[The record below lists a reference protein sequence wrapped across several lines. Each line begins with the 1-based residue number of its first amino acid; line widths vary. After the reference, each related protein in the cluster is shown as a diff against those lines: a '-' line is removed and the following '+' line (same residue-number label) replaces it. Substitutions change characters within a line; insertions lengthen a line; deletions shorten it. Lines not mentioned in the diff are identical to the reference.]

1 MPDADYVS
9 LKVTDIGEYVRHH
22 SCARRLKLGHDERQL
37 RRDLP
42 FYNRLFNPLDPV
54 LRTAGAD
61 REDEVDDGLVAEG
74 FVDLTRFRVRRDAG
88 EGTKT
93 TWEEFAEM
101 LRTLAPG
108 QLVFGREVD
117 VDGIVGA
124 FKVLGRI
131 DFVIVEWDGLVPR
144 VRLVECKASRKDKTY
159 QRIQAAV
166 YRVLVRG
173 HVEVGGLEIAGTTVD
188 ASSIEAVVARI
199 DEGTEE
205 VQPVRGLD
213 TLDLEV
219 EKSDVLRLLE
229 EGGQIDAVLSTDL
242 SELPYSIEPKCDHC
256 KFNVV
261 CLPEAGRTRAM
272 QLVAIDSSAARIL
285 RSNGIDNIDQLAD
298 LELDSPAAHGCR
310 TAPGFSSNLSML
322 KALARARRTTLPN
335 DEHAPEDYPVAR
347 LPWRV
352 QSQLPPFEAEGLP
365 VVRIYLGV
373 HYDYVENRLGS
384 LAAHITTSQWQ
395 LHTPFRSNEGR
406 WVPEATIVERLKT
419 DVVGADGKAVYQQ
432 RDLAEFRDII
442 RTRGAPWSSNH
453 DVATGQEAELLQGFF
468 DELINAIADL
478 APDRLAPIH
487 FYVWSR
493 AEMSQLIE
501 ACLRSDTRLLRSLQ
515 ELMGCREPLDQL
527 IFSCIGEETDK
538 QLALGWTGR
547 GLSVLTS
554 LKWYGERFHWTRT
567 INRAPIQLDWV
578 FRQDLFDFKTRL
590 ELRPDNEWARDRDL
604 DKAAYHFEIRSRFFD
619 SLTAPYWR
627 AVWGTLPRP
636 ETADDAQQRG
646 QLERYYEAAQPNY
659 LRGLLLARVHA
670 MRWVEWFLPHNDEIS
685 KPRLDV
691 MALRQFNLGITTPA
705 EAALDF
711 LRLDHHVK
719 VAEWLSTHMVPAANR
734 VARGITLPLRNVR
747 EAADGKQVTAEID
760 FETYGTDLSTL
771 RNIFSGSEF
780 ARLSPHSGD
789 PEVGQTMRQL
799 LFGGSTCVVKDINW
813 ESGQVRLEPLY
824 SKASRYIAASR
835 AANGLGFAFATLD
848 ESISDFV
855 APKTDARLGT
865 VATHHTY
872 QWLDTANP
880 RVPAREALA
889 DASREKLLA
898 ALRVFHTVQGHKLMP
913 DQQLAVVE
921 GISARIQL
929 LQGPPGTG
937 KTQTTAASVLSR
949 CWTSLQVGD
958 VVVVGAQ
965 THTAVDELMLRILAT
980 VEPLQHS
987 FAAAGLPTPP
997 VNLFRVDPREGEELA
1012 GVPDLRSGSAVQALK
1027 KARATGIVIL
1037 GGTTTALLKLAT
1049 KLDDSAAYG
1058 RRATGF
1064 QSNLLIVD
1072 EASMMVL
1079 AHFLAL
1085 TTLLAA
1091 DGQIMLAGDHRQLAP
1106 IVAHNWEEEDR
1117 YPVTV
1122 YQPYVSAYEAV
1133 RGIKVRRPVA
1143 NNQVALSSL
1152 TFTFRLPE
1160 VVRHL
1165 ISPVYQRDNIQLE
1178 GGGRGGE
1185 LVHEVDVE
1193 SPWSAIWTDS
1203 ERLHLIVHDDQ
1214 TSVKANPLEVEII
1227 DGILQSKNEHRPH
1240 SVVVMTPHRAQRSLL
1255 TQQLGMREE
1264 ILRID
1269 TVEKM
1274 QGGECPVVIVSATA
1288 SDTAAITKNAAF
1300 ILDLN
1305 RANVAFSRT
1314 QEHLIVVCARSLLD
1328 NVPADLENYESA
1340 MLWKAIRELCCHEV
1354 GHADIGGRHA
1364 TIYSPQPRVEINE

>member
-1 MPDADYVS
+1 MPDADHLS
-9 LKVTDIGEYVRHH
+9 LKVTDIGEYIRHH
-22 SCARRLKLGHDERQL
+22 SCARRLKLGKDEQQL

-61 REDEVDDGLVAEG
+61 REDEVDDGLVGEG
-74 FVDLTRFRVRRDAG
+74 FVDLTRFRARRDAG
-88 EGTKT
+88 EDTKT
-93 TWEEFAEM
+93 TWVAFTEM
-101 LRTLAPG
+101 LRALEPG
-108 QLVFGREVD
+108 ALVFGRELD
-117 VDGIVGA
+117 VQGLVGTFA
-124 FKVLGRI
+124 VLGRI
-131 DFVIVEWDGLVPR
+131 DFVVVEWDNLAPR
-144 VRLVECKASRKDKTY
+144 IRLVECKASRKDRTY

-166 YRVLVRG
+166 YRLLVRKL
-173 HVEVGGLEIAGTTVD
+173 VEEHGLEIAGADVG
-188 ASSIEAVVARI
+188 ANSIEAVVARI

-205 VQPVRGLD
+205 VQPVRGLPA
-213 TLDLEV
+213 LDLEV
-219 EKSDVLRLLE
+219 ETSDVIRLLE
-229 EGGQIDAVLSTDL
+229 EGGQMDAVLSKDL
-242 SELPYSIEPKCDHC
+242 QDLPYSIESKCDHC

-261 CLPEAGRTRAM
+261 CLPEAGRSRAM
-272 QLVAIDSSAARIL
+272 QLVAIDSSAARVL
-285 RSNGIDNIDQLAD
+285 QNNGIQNIDQLAELD
-298 LELDSPAAHGCR
+298 LDSPAARGCR
-310 TAPGFSSNLSML
+310 TAPGFSGNLSML
-322 KALARARRTTLPN
+322 KALARTRRTTLPN
-335 DEHAPEDYPVAR
+335 GEHDPEDYPVAR

-352 QSQLPPFEAEGLP
+352 QSQLPPFEAQGRP

-373 HYDYVENRLGS
+373 HYDYVENRIGS
-384 LAAHITTSQWQ
+384 LAAHITTSRWQ
-395 LHTPFRSNEGR
+395 LHTPFRNENGR
-406 WVPEATIVERLKT
+406 WAPEATIVERLKT
-419 DVVGADGKAVYQQ
+419 DAVGEDGRPIYQQ
-432 RDLAEFRDII
+432 RDLAEFRDVI
-442 RTRGAPWSSNH
+442 RTRAAPWSSNH

-468 DELINAIADL
+468 DEMINAITDI
-478 APDRLAPIH
+478 APERQASIH

-527 IFSCIGEETDK
+527 IFSCVGEEADK

-554 LKWYGERFHWTRT
+554 LRWYGERFHWTRT
-567 INRAPIQLDWV
+567 INRAPVKLDWV
-578 FRQDLFDFKTRL
+578 FRQDLFDFKTQL
-590 ELRPDNEWARDRDL
+590 ELRPDNEWARDRDRE
-604 DKAAYHFEIRSRFFD
+604 KVAYHFEIRSRFFD
-619 SLTAPYWR
+619 SLSAPYWR
-627 AVWGTLPRP
+627 AYWRTLPRP
-636 ETADDAQQRG
+636 ETAEDAQQRG

-659 LRGLLLARVHA
+659 LQGLLQARLHA
-670 MRWVEWFLPHNDEIS
+670 MRWVEWFLPRNDEIS

-691 MALRQFNLGITTPA
+691 VALRQFNLGIATPA

-719 VAEWLSTHMVPAANR
+719 VAEWLSTHMVPASNR
-734 VARGITLPLRNVR
+734 VAKGITLPLRNLQ
-747 EAADGKQVTAEID
+747 EAAGGRELTAEID
-760 FETYGTDLSTL
+760 IATYGTDLATL
-771 RNIFSGSEF
+771 RNIYSGSEF
-780 ARLSPHSGD
+780 ARLSPHSGA

-799 LFGGSTCVVKDINW
+799 LFGGSTCVVEDIDWVN
-813 ESGQVRLEPLY
+813 GIVRLSPLY
-824 SKASRYIAASR
+824 SQAGRYIAASQS
-835 AANGLGFAFATLD
+835 ANRVDFAFATLD

-855 APKTDARLGT
+855 APKADARL
-865 VATHHTY
+865 ATIPVHHTY

-880 RVPAREALA
+880 RVPAQESLA
-889 DASREKLLA
+889 ELSTQRLLA
-898 ALRVFHTVQGHKLMP
+898 ALDTFRTLQGHQLMR
-913 DQQLAVVE
+913 DQQRAIVE

-949 CWTSLQVGD
+949 CWTSLGAGGIVMI
-958 VVVVGAQ
+958 GAQ
-965 THTAVDELMLRILAT
+965 THTAVDELMLRISAT
-980 VEPLQHS
+980 IDPLQRA
-987 FAAAGLPTPP
+987 FEAAGLATLP
-997 VNLFRVDPREGEELA
+997 VHLFRVDPRADLVGITE
-1012 GVPDLRSGSAVQALK
+1012 LRSNAAVRTLRDAL
-1027 KARATGIVIL
+1027 ANGIAII

-1049 KLDDSAAYG
+1049 SLDASAAFG
-1058 RRATGF
+1058 RRAAGF

-1085 TTLLAA
+1085 TTLLAE

-1133 RGIKVRRPVA
+1133 RGIKVRRRVA
-1143 NNQVALSSL
+1143 DDQVVLSSL

-1165 ISPVYQRDNIQLE
+1165 INPVYQRDDIRLE
-1178 GGGRGGE
+1178 GRGREAE
-1185 LVHEVDVE
+1185 LAHEVVTG

-1203 ERLHLIVHDDQ
+1203 ERLHLVVHDDQ
-1214 TSVKANPLEVEII
+1214 SSVKANPLEVEII
-1227 DGILQSKNEHRPH
+1227 EGILQSKNEHPPR

-1255 TQQLGMREE
+1255 TQQLGMRDE

-1314 QEHLIVVCARSLLD
+1314 QERLIVVCAKSLLD

-1340 MLWKAIRELCCHEV
+1340 MLWKAIRELCKRVVGEV
-1354 GHADIGGRHA
+1354 EIGGAHA
-1364 TIYSPQPRVEINE
+1364 VIYSPEARDEINV

>member
-1 MPDADYVS
+1 MPNADYVP
-9 LKVTDIGEYVRHH
+9 LKVTDIGEYIRHH
-22 SCARRLKLGHDERQL
+22 SCARRLKLGQDEPQL
-37 RRDLP
+37 RRELP

-61 REDEVDDGLVAEG
+61 REDEVDNGLVGEG
-74 FVDLTRFRVRRDAG
+74 FVDLTRFRARRDAG
-88 EGTKT
+88 EDTRT
-93 TWEEFAEM
+93 TWAAFAEM
-101 LRTLAPG
+101 LRVLEPG

-117 VDGIVGA
+117 VNGFVGA
-124 FKVLGRI
+124 FEVLGRI
-131 DFVIVEWDGLVPR
+131 DFVIVEWDDLVPR
-144 VRLVECKASRKDKTY
+144 IRLVECKASRKDKTY

-166 YRVLVRG
+166 YRLLVRRL
-173 HVEVGGLEIAGTTVD
+173 VEDHGLEIAGAGVD
-188 ASSIEAVVARI
+188 ANSIEAVVARI

-205 VQPVRGLD
+205 VQPVRGL
-213 TLDLEV
+213 TALDLEV
-219 EKSDVLRLLE
+219 ETSDVMRLLE
-229 EGGQIDAVLSTDL
+229 EGGQIDAVLSKDL
-242 SELPYSIEPKCDHC
+242 QDLPYSIEPKCDHC

-261 CLPEAGRTRAM
+261 CLPEAGRLRAM
-272 QLVAIDSSAARIL
+272 QLVAIDSSAARVL
-285 RSNGIDNIDQLAD
+285 QSNGVENIDLLAELD
-298 LELDSPAAHGCR
+298 LDSPAARECR
-310 TAPGFSSNLSML
+310 TAPGFSGNLSML

-335 DEHAPEDYPVAR
+335 GEHDLEDYPVAR

-352 QSQLPPFEAEGLP
+352 QSQLPLFEAQGLP
-365 VVRIYLGV
+365 LVRIYLGV
-373 HYDYVENRLGS
+373 HYDYVENRIGS

-395 LHTPFRSNEGR
+395 LHTPFHNENGR
-406 WVPEATIVERLKT
+406 WAPEATIVERLKT
-419 DVVGADGKAVYQQ
+419 DAVGEDGRPIYQQ
-432 RDLAEFRDII
+432 RELAEFRDVI
-442 RTRGAPWSSNH
+442 RTRAAPWSSNH

-468 DELINAIADL
+468 DELINAITDI
-478 APDRLAPIH
+478 APEMQASIH

-527 IFSCIGEETDK
+527 IFSCVGEEADK

-554 LKWYGERFHWTRT
+554 LRWYGERFHWTRT
-567 INRAPIQLDWV
+567 INRAAVKLDWV
-578 FRQDLFDFKTRL
+578 FRQDLFDFKTQL

-619 SLTAPYWR
+619 SLSAPYWR
-627 AVWGTLPRP
+627 AYWRTLPRP
-636 ETADDAQQRG
+636 ETAEDAQQRG
-646 QLERYYEAAQPNY
+646 QLERYYEASQPNY
-659 LRGLLLARVHA
+659 LQGLLLARLHA

-685 KPRLDV
+685 KPRLDII
-691 MALRQFNLGITTPA
+691 ALRQFNLGITTPA

-719 VAEWLSTHMVPAANR
+719 VAEWLSTHMIPASNR
-734 VARGITLPLRNVR
+734 VARGITLPLCNIR
-747 EAADGKQVTAEID
+747 EVAGGKELTAEID
-760 FETYGTDLSTL
+760 VETYRTDLATL
-771 RNIFSGSEF
+771 RNIYSGSEF
-780 ARLSPHSGD
+780 ARLSPHSGN

-799 LFGGSTCVVKDINW
+799 LFGGSTCVVEDIDWAN
-813 ESGQVRLEPLY
+813 GVVRLSPLY
-824 SKASRYIAASR
+824 SPAGRYIAASKAVNR
-835 AANGLGFAFATLD
+835 VDFEFATLD

-855 APKTDARLGT
+855 APKADARL
-865 VATHHTY
+865 VAVPAHHTY

-880 RVPAREALA
+880 RVPAQ
-889 DASREKLLA
+889 A
-898 ALRVFHTVQGHKLMP
+898 ALEDALSQRLLVALDDFRTLQGHQLMR
-913 DQQLAVVE
+913 DQQHAVIE
-921 GISARIQL
+921 GISARVQL

-949 CWTSLQVGD
+949 CWTSLRAGD
-958 VVVVGAQ
+958 IVMVGAQ
-965 THTAVDELMLRILAT
+965 THTAVDELMLRISAT
-980 VEPLQHS
+980 INPLQHS
-987 FAAAGLPTPP
+987 FAEAGLPTLPIH
-997 VNLFRVDPREGEELA
+997 LFRVDPREDLA
-1012 GVPDLRSGSAVQALK
+1012 GITELRSKAAVRPLRRAQAD
-1027 KARATGIVIL
+1027 GISIL
-1037 GGTTTALLKLAT
+1037 GGTTTALLKLAAS
-1049 KLDDSAAYG
+1049 LDKSPAFGGRAA
-1058 RRATGF
+1058 GF

-1085 TTLLAA
+1085 TTLLAE

-1106 IVAHNWEEEDR
+1106 IVAHQWEEEDR

-1133 RGIKVRRPVA
+1133 RGIKVRRGVA
-1143 NNQVALSSL
+1143 DDQVALSSL

-1165 ISPVYQRDNIQLE
+1165 INPVYQRDNIQLE
-1178 GGGRGGE
+1178 GRE
-1185 LVHEVDVE
+1185 RETEHAHDVDAE
-1193 SPWSAIWTDS
+1193 SPWSVIWTDS
-1203 ERLHLIVHDDQ
+1203 ERLHLVVHDDQ

-1227 DGILQSKNEHRPH
+1227 DGILHSKNAYRPR

-1314 QEHLIVVCARSLLD
+1314 QERLIVVCAKSLLD

-1340 MLWKAIRELCCHEV
+1340 MLWKAIRELCSRIV
-1354 GHADIGGRHA
+1354 GEAVIREAHAV
-1364 TIYSPQPRVEINE
+1364 IYSPEPRDRINE

>member
-1 MPDADYVS
+1 MPDAGHVS
-9 LKVTDIGEYVRHH
+9 LKVTDIGEYIRHH
-22 SCARRLKLGHDERQL
+22 SCARRLKLGKDELQL

-61 REDEVDDGLVAEG
+61 REDEVDEGLVAEG
-74 FVDLTRFRVRRDAG
+74 FVDLTRFRARRDAG
-88 EGTKT
+88 EETKT
-93 TWEEFAEM
+93 TWTEFAEA
-101 LRTLAPG
+101 LRTLEPG
-108 QLVFGREVD
+108 QLAFGREID
-117 VDGIVGA
+117 VRGLVGA
-124 FKVLGRI
+124 FEVLGRI
-131 DFVIVEWDGLVPR
+131 DFVIIEWDELVPR
-144 VRLVECKASRKDKTY
+144 VRLIECKASRKDKTY

-166 YRVLVRG
+166 YRLLVRELVDV
-173 HVEVGGLEIAGTTVD
+173 HGLEIAGDVAH

-205 VQPVRGLD
+205 VQPVRGLVA
-213 TLDLEV
+213 LDLEV
-219 EKSDVLRLLE
+219 ETSDVFRLLE
-229 EGGQIDAVLSTDL
+229 QGGQVDAVLSADL
-242 SELPYSIEPKCDHC
+242 HDLPYSIEPKCDHC

-261 CLPEAGRTRAM
+261 CLPEAGRSRAM
-272 QLVAIDSSAARIL
+272 QLVAIDSSAARVL
-285 RSNGIDNIDQLAD
+285 RSNGIENIDQLAALD
-298 LELDSPAAHGCR
+298 LDSPAARGCR
-310 TAPGFSSNLSML
+310 TSPGFSGNLSML

-335 DEHAPEDYPVAR
+335 GEHSRDDYPVST

-352 QSQLPPFEAEGLP
+352 QSQLPPFVAQELP

-373 HYDYVENRLGS
+373 HYDYVENRIGS

-395 LHTPFRSNEGR
+395 LHTPFSNVNGR
-406 WVPEATIVERLKT
+406 WAPEATIVERLKT
-419 DVVGADGKAVYQQ
+419 GDVGEDGRPIYQQ
-432 RDLAEFRDII
+432 RELAEFRNVI
-442 RTRGAPWSSNH
+442 RTRAAPWSSNH
-453 DVATGQEAELLQGFF
+453 DVATGQEAEFLQGFF
-468 DELINAIADL
+468 DELINAITDI

-527 IFSCIGEETDK
+527 IFSCVGEEADK
-538 QLALGWTGR
+538 QLAFGWTGR

-554 LKWYGERFHWTRT
+554 LSWYGEKFHWTRT
-567 INRAPIQLDWV
+567 INRVPVQLDWV
-578 FRQDLFDFKTRL
+578 FRQDLFDFKTQL
-590 ELRPDNEWARDRDL
+590 ELRPNNEWASAHDL
-604 DKAAYHFEIRSRFFD
+604 DKVAHHFEIRSRFFD
-619 SLTAPYWR
+619 SLSAPYWR
-627 AVWGTLPRP
+627 AYWRTLTSP
-636 ETADDAQQRG
+636 EDAEDAQQRG

-659 LRGLLLARVHA
+659 LQGLLLARVHA
-670 MRWVEWFLPHNDEIS
+670 MRWVEWFLRRNDEIS
-685 KPRLDV
+685 KPRLDIV
-691 MALRQFNLGITTPA
+691 ALRQFNLGITTPA

-734 VARGITLPLRNVR
+734 VAKGITLPLRNLR
-747 EAADGKQVTAEID
+747 QAAGGQELTAEID
-760 FETYGTDLSTL
+760 VATYGTDLATL
-771 RNIFSGSEF
+771 RNIYSGSEF

-799 LFGGSTCVVKDINW
+799 LFGGSTCVVEDIDWAN
-813 ESGQVRLEPLY
+813 GVVRLSPHY
-824 SKASRYIAASR
+824 SQAGRYIAASQ
-835 AANGLGFAFATLD
+835 AADRVAFEFATLD

-855 APKTDARLGT
+855 APKADARL
-865 VATHHTY
+865 VSIPAHHTY

-880 RVPAREALA
+880 RVPAQEALA
-889 DASREKLLA
+889 EITSQRLLA
-898 ALRVFHTVQGHKLMP
+898 ALDAFRTSQGHQLMP
-913 DQQLAVVE
+913 DQQRAVVE

-949 CWTSLQVGD
+949 CWTSLGAGD
-958 VVVVGAQ
+958 IVMIGAQ
-965 THTAVDELMLRILAT
+965 THTAVDELMLRISAT
-980 VEPLQHS
+980 IDPLQRA
-987 FAAAGLPTPP
+987 FEAAGLPTLP
-997 VNLFRVDPREGEELA
+997 VHLFRVDPRTGPEGITE
-1012 GVPDLRSGSAVQALK
+1012 LRSNAAVRALRNAQAN
-1027 KARATGIVIL
+1027 GIAIL
-1037 GGTTTALLKLAT
+1037 GGTTTALLKLA
-1049 KLDDSAAYG
+1049 KSLDESAAFG
-1058 RRATGF
+1058 RRSAGF
-1064 QSNLLIVD
+1064 QSKLLIID

-1085 TTLLAA
+1085 ATLLAGN
-1091 DGQIMLAGDHRQLAP
+1091 GQIMLAGDHRQLAP

-1133 RGIKVRRPVA
+1133 RGIKVRR
-1143 NNQVALSSL
+1143 QVADDQVVLSSL

-1160 VVRHL
+1160 VIRHL
-1165 ISPVYQRDNIQLE
+1165 INPVYQRDDIRLE
-1178 GGGRGGE
+1178 GGRRE
-1185 LVHEVDVE
+1185 AEFAHEVDAE
-1193 SPWSAIWTDS
+1193 SPWRVIWTDS
-1203 ERLHLIVHDDQ
+1203 ERLHLVVHDDQ
-1214 TSVKANPLEVEII
+1214 SSVKANPLEVEII
-1227 DGILQSKNEHRPH
+1227 DCILQSKNEHPLS

-1255 TQQLGMREE
+1255 TQKLGMRDE
-1264 ILRID
+1264 IRRID

-1314 QEHLIVVCARSLLD
+1314 QERLIVVCAKSLLD

-1340 MLWKAIRELCCHEV
+1340 MLWKAIRELCKRVVGEV
-1354 GHADIGGRHA
+1354 EMGGAHAV
-1364 TIYSPQPRVEINE
+1364 IYSPEPRDEINA